1 MCEGLATMTP
11 EDRVPESSLAESSLA
26 DGFLALPEQTR

>member
-11 EDRVPESSLAESSLA
+11 EDRVPESSLAE
-26 DGFLALPEQTR
+26 GFLALPEQTR